1 MPIINKEDLKN
12 LKIDLT
18 DAMLEFLIALTDKKI
33 KNFCNIEEVPK
44 ELKET
49 QIQMCEDLYD
59 LRYNNVQAGTNLEN
73 TNSNDA
79 ELKTIKRGDAQ
90 FEFTSK
96 AEKVL
101 NEKKLLTELI
111 NSDSFLFNYENELYD
126 FRKFRW

>member
-1 MPIINKEDLKN
+1 MPIIDKEDLKN

-18 DAMLEFLIALTDKKI
+18 DTMLEFLIALTDKKI
-33 KNFCNIEEVPK
+33 RNFCNIEEVPK
-44 ELKET
+44 ELKEI